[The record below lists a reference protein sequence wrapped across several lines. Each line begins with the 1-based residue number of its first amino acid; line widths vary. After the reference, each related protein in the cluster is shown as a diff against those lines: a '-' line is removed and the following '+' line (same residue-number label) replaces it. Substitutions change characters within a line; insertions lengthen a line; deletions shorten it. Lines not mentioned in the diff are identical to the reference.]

1 LKNYICVWV
10 STNTL
15 DETANAIGEA
25 LGVEP
30 LWINE
35 GSGLISKGGSEIRSN
50 MRSENLDAANTIHG
64 IKQMGTP
71 YDMDLI
77 VVPKALTKLSA
88 GGVIIT
94 KESSEAHNYVFRLEW
109 LKRKV
114 QNVKKALL
122 VDVEGDSMLP
132 ILRNAD
138 VVMLDLQQNSPTRE
152 GIYELAIGGVV
163 QIKHITPIPNN
174 EIRVTSNNPDYYD
187 YSARVSKLK
196 IIGRV
201 VWHDRSLT

>member
-1 LKNYICVWV
+1 LAAGKIDQEV
-10 STNTL
+10 
-15 DETANAIGEA
+15 ANAIAEP
-25 LGVEP
+25 LGVES
-30 LWINE
+30 LWIKE
-35 GSGLISKGGSEIRSN
+35 GIGPISKGGDEIESH
-50 MRSENLDAANTIHG
+50 MRSDNLDTADTIHG
-64 IKQMGTP
+64 TKQMGTP
-71 YDMDLI
+71 DGMDLI

-94 KESSEAHNYVFRLEW
+94 KESSEAPNYAFRLEW

-132 ILRNAD
+132 ILRNGD

-152 GIYELAIGGVV
+152 GIYGLAIGGVV
-163 QIKHITPIPNN
+163 QIKHITPLPNN
-174 EIRVTSNNPDYYD
+174 EVRVTSNNPDYYD
-187 YSARVSKLK
+187 YSAKVSELK